1 MSFFLG
7 TNIHQMHCSCVL
19 TSIIVFMKCLE
30 IYLLVHLIETA
41 LMHSKVCI
49 RIFAIYSSWL
59 LCLLI
64 WMNIIRVSASIPL
77 KGGLNAMDVLVMDLP
92 YSNSKTQ
99 AAIKNRLK
107 HLSENAGGKVIT
119 LQGKFA
125 LLRFPN
131 KEAAL
136 RYVN

>member
-1 MSFFLG
+1 
-7 TNIHQMHCSCVL
+7 
-19 TSIIVFMKCLE
+19 
-30 IYLLVHLIETA
+30 
-41 LMHSKVCI
+41 
-49 RIFAIYSSWL
+49 
-59 LCLLI
+59 
-64 WMNIIRVSASIPL
+64 MNIIRVSASIPL